1 MELKSKRRVFF
12 KEKANHEISESLRV
26 IRTNLHFLDEKERGR
41 TILVTSSTPRE
52 GKSFIA
58 ANYAMSI
65 AITGKKVLLIDCD
78 IRRPRAHE
86 SFGKKVEMGLE
97 SVLMG
102 DKNPRDV
109 ILKEVEENLDVLP
122 TKHMNFN
129 VTELFLGDRMK
140 RVIEELKDEYN
151 TIVLDTP
158 PLVVASDGAILSKYC
173 DGVVFVVSYD
183 QVSKSELEFS
193 KKMLDNAGANLY
205 GFVVNRVEKNGFS
218 YGNYCYYN
226 NNYTYYKDYYLD
238 EERGQS
244 RSKPKSKMEKYMEK
258 LKKAYRRELSGNQKG
273 KKY

>member
-109 ILKEVEENLDVLP
+109 ILKEIEENLDILP

-205 GFVVNRVEKNGFS
+205 GFVVNRVEKNGFA